1 MFMDMNIMFVR
12 MLWLLAE
19 YTLLSQIHIGVIL
32 TLYKYHERVV
42 WSWWLQVLMGCVFL
56 LHYGIKLSKSTVKSL
71 I

>member
-42 WSWWLQVLMGCVFL
+42 WSW
-56 LHYGIKLSKSTVKSL
+56 
-71 I
+71 